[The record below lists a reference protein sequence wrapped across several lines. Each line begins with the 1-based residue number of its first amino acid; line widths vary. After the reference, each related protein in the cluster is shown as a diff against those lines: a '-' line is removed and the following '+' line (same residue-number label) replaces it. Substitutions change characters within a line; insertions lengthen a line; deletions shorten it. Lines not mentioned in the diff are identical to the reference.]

1 MTIEAISGHTEE
13 MMCKLLKSLY
23 AAIIITP
30 DMMERV
36 SVILNIFDG
45 LRLKFSFNYLIKYH
59 ICCT

>member
-1 MTIEAISGHTEE
+1 MTIEAINGHTEE
-13 MMCKLLKSLY
+13 VMCKLLKSLY

-45 LRLKFSFNYLIKYH
+45 LRLKLNSHHLTEYH
-59 ICCT
+59 ICCL